1 MPRSA
6 KIIQLADAR
15 SKREGGS
22 LPADPPAVFGVTP
35 LDVARIHRIFAPR
48 PDPVEMLRA
57 YRPTFGERLV
67 TWFRFNGDRVQL
79 AIFSFSLGGLAFAAL
94 AYAVRAL

>member
-1 MPRSA
+1 MPRSD

-15 SKREGGS
+15 SKRV
-22 LPADPPAVFGVTP
+22 PADPPAAFGVTP
-35 LDVARIHRIFAPR
+35 LDVARINRIFAPR

-67 TWFRFNGDRVQL
+67 AWFRLNGDRVQL
-79 AIFSFSLGGLAFAAL
+79 SIFSFSFGGLAFAAL

>member
-1 MPRSA
+1 MA
-6 KIIQLADAR
+6 QIIPFGPAR
-15 SKREGGS
+15 ATGVEAPTAPVS
-22 LPADPPAVFGVTP
+22 FGVTP
-35 LDVARIHRIFAPR
+35 LDVARINRIFAPR

-79 AIFSFSLGGLAFAAL
+79 AIFSFSFGGLAFAAL
-94 AYAVRAL
+94 VLL

>member
-1 MPRSA
+1 MAR
-6 KIIQLADAR
+6 IIPFGPAR
-15 SKREGGS
+15 ATGVE
-22 LPADPPAVFGVTP
+22 PPTAPVSFGVTP
-35 LDVARIHRIFAPR
+35 LDVARINRIFAPR

-79 AIFSFSLGGLAFAAL
+79 AIFSFSFGGLAFAAL